1 VRRER
6 PIGQD
11 AHTGDEVA
19 MRRTVAWL
27 AALVVLLG
35 AVVVV
40 VEVTAPGLAARRME
54 AAVAESTDGRLT
66 VDAAVSGPP
75 LVVPGVLTG
84 RIEEVR
90 FDLASIAGFDV
101 PIEVGVVGR
110 GVTIDRATLLRGRVA
125 IEDVE
130 TVTAG
135 VRVEVGALGAALP
148 DALRDALAELAAS
161 RLADLLRNASLPGLR
176 LDDGDLVVG
185 EDLRLP
191 LLGGLEECRVGIEE
205 TVLAATCT
213 LTDLPSVLWD
223 ALRT

>member
-1 VRRER
+1 
-6 PIGQD
+6 
-11 AHTGDEVA
+11 
-19 MRRTVAWL
+19 MRRAVVWL
-27 AALVVLLG
+27 TTLVVVL
-35 AVVVV
+35 AVVVVV

-54 AAVAESTDGRLT
+54 AAVAESTNGRLT
-66 VDAAVSGPP
+66 VEAAVSGPP

-191 LLGGLEECRVGIEE
+191 LLGGLEECRVSLDD

-213 LTDLPSVLWD
+213 LVDLPAVLWD